1 MINLVSRIYLLLII
15 ISNKVREMVLS
26 EVEQFLRASG
36 KRVTSERRLI
46 LRIIE
51 ENPHLDA
58 SEIYALARKE
68 DPKISLS
75 TVYRTMTM
83 LKELKLV
90 EASDL
95 GEDHDHYEV
104 RLQEHYHLICLGCG
118 RVIEIPPSDAITR
131 LGEESGFEVVGVKL
145 EIFGYCEECQKK
157 RSSPGLQ
164 VQPPT
169 VKAGKMKDADL
180 VIDLRGIPRLQHP
193 EVVSRKADE
202 CSRGDIIEIVCDDP
216 VLDIAPQM
224 LERIGGLK
232 LLAVWKEGRVCHAQ
246 AEKL

>member
-1 MINLVSRIYLLLII
+1 
-15 ISNKVREMVLS
+15 MVLS

-36 KRVTSERRLI
+36 KRVTAERRLI

-118 RVIEIPPSDAITR
+118 KVIEIPLPDAIKQI
-131 LGEESGFEVVGVKL
+131 GKEQGFETVGVKL
-145 EIFGYCEECQKK
+145 QIFGYCKECQKK
-157 RSSPGLQ
+157 RSSRKKKSTSLAAGSQ
-164 VQPPT
+164 KRR
-169 VKAGKMKDADL
+169 KADKI
-180 VIDLRGIPRLQHP
+180 VDLRGVPLLQHP
-193 EVVSRKADE
+193 EVVSHEAKRAHPGE
-202 CSRGDIIEIVCDDP
+202 IIEIICDSQ
-216 VLDIAPQM
+216 VRLEAAPRM
-224 LERIGGLK
+224 LEKVGGLK
-232 LLAVWKEGRVCHAQ
+232 LLNTWMEGEVCHTQ
-246 AEKL
+246 AEKI